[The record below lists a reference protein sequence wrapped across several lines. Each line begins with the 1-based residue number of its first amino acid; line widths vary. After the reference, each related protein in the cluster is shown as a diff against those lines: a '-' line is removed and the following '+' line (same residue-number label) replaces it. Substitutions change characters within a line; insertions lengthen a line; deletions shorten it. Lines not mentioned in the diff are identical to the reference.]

1 MHFIDTEKTRCFLN
15 LMIQMHSA
23 PSVFYRKAGC
33 TKEFLATVSYN
44 LLKVKTSPL
53 LDLENEFW
61 GKREWERGEK
71 KKKEGDGG
79 KTNQKQSSF
88 ETDQTPFSPSASE
101 ISFISVMN
109 SFSKTC
115 RSFWGEFRILQLCN
129 LPCSVRL
136 ARPPAFCKTPR
147 TSQSWGCASITVL
160 YTCHWSPAKTMP
172 SPLYSQ
178 VKVVRFKTGYEWVR
192 GTIVTLQ
199 RVILYY
205 VWCPVNN
212 AWFYTALKKRFH

>member
-1 MHFIDTEKTRCFLN
+1 M
-15 LMIQMHSA
+15 
-23 PSVFYRKAGC
+23 
-33 TKEFLATVSYN
+33 
-44 LLKVKTSPL
+44 KTSPL

-61 GKREWERGEK
+61 GKREWKRG
-71 KKKEGDGG
+71 KKEGDGG
-79 KTNQKQSSF
+79 KTNQKKSSF

-160 YTCHWSPAKTMP
+160 YTCHWSPAKTVP
-172 SPLYSQ
+172 NSQ
-178 VKVVRFKTGYEWVR
+178 VKVVKFKTAYEWVG